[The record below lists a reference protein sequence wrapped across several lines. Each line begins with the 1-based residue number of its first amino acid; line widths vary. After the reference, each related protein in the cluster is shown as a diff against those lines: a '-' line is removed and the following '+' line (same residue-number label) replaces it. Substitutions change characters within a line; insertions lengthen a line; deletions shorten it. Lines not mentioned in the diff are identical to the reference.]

1 MHNYSNIFLA
11 LIFKMQEDLIKQLNK
26 LQFDSCRRLKSL
38 QDLRSGKALC
48 EILAFAKSKPLP
60 KNQSPEDFLK
70 LNCNI
75 KSLKHM
81 TADQLEVTA
90 KTILKC
96 LPRQVPL
103 LDLKNLQTPTRATSA
118 TQRSYLTS
126 HKNKLRKDLTPST
139 KRPPEA
145 EIYTWIRR
153 QGFQSN
159 ILKDVQSG
167 VLLCELINKQEKKQ
181 VLREFFKPAKT
192 LNASKMNL
200 RKVFTYLKSQ
210 NFDSK
215 FLDFSEVLGGSE
227 TYIIGLLQDLRQ
239 FYDKKIGPG
248 NEENDLKS
256 ELKVRKWVDSLG
268 LNWETFSKPS
278 KIGELI
284 IKIIEKCYKVQIT
297 SHFPSD
303 SIENSKK
310 NIDLALK
317 TLAGLSP
324 GLSLK
329 YYKDSSLILTTS
341 SVFFTFLHDIHNN
354 YSEKFS
360 STDPRAVILWLN
372 SLKLLNSSHL
382 YEIVPK
388 CRTGEF
394 FVMLAEL
401 LTGES
406 LKFNEPKGTF
416 QRLSNLRMAF
426 EVLFSY
432 NLIRNVDEG
441 VILNIASGDLNTITG
456 VLTLIKNIV
465 ENCEGEKVLDKPQE
479 FLYKVKSFRSV
490 TPPKTMID
498 I

>member
-1 MHNYSNIFLA
+1 
-11 LIFKMQEDLIKQLNK
+11 MQGDLLKQLNK

-48 EILAFAKSKPLP
+48 EMLAFAKSKPLP
-60 KNQSPEDFLK
+60 KDQSPEDFLK

-103 LDLKNLQTPTRATSA
+103 LDLKNLQTATRATSA

-126 HKNKLRKDLTPST
+126 HKNKQRKDLTPST

-145 EIYTWIRR
+145 EIYKWVRK
-153 QGFQSN
+153 QGFSSN
-159 ILKDVQSG
+159 IPKEVQTG
-167 VLLCELINKQEKKQ
+167 VLLCELINKQENKQ

-200 RKVFTYLKSQ
+200 RKVFTFLKSQ
-210 NFDSK
+210 NFNSK
-215 FLDFSEVLGGSE
+215 FLDFSEILAGSE
-227 TYIIGLLQDLRQ
+227 TYIIGLLQDLKQ
-239 FYDKKIGPG
+239 FYDKKVRSG
-248 NEENDLKS
+248 NEENEQKT
-256 ELKVRKWVDSLG
+256 ETKVKKWVESLG
-268 LNWETFSKPS
+268 FKWETFSKPS
-278 KIGELI
+278 KVGELVLRI
-284 IKIIEKCYKVQIT
+284 LEKCYKVQVT
-297 SHFPSD
+297 PQFPSD

-324 GLSLK
+324 SLSLK

-341 SVFFTFLHDIHNN
+341 SVFFAFLQDIQNN
-354 YSEKFS
+354 STEKFC
-360 STDPRAVILWLN
+360 STDPKAVILWLN

-394 FVMLAEL
+394 FVMLAEI
-401 LTGES
+401 LTNES
-406 LKFNEPKGTF
+406 LNYVEPKGTF
-416 QRLSNLRMAF
+416 QRLNNLRMAF

-441 VILNIASGDLNTITG
+441 VILSIASGDLNTITG
-456 VLTLIKNIV
+456 VLSLIKNIA
-465 ENCEGEKVLDKPQE
+465 ENCEGEKVFDKPQE
-479 FLYKVKSFRSV
+479 FLCKVKSFRSV